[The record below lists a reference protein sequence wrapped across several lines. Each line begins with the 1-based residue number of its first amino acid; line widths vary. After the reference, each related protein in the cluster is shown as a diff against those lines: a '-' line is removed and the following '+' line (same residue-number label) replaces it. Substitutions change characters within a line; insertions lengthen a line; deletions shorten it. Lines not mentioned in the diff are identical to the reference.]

1 VQLKA
6 ASAQEAIDKREKM
19 EREIKTKNLE
29 LADMIR
35 ERDRALHEVDRLKGV
50 SIAFHNAHS
59 VVVLLNQLR
68 REIKRKSKSS
78 SASYGLP

>member
-50 SIAFHNAHS
+50 SIALRS
-59 VVVLLNQLR
+59 VSMILLLN
-68 REIKRKSKSS
+68 
-78 SASYGLP
+78 

>member
-6 ASAQEAIDKREKM
+6 ASAQEAIDKREKV

-50 SIAFHNAHS
+50 SIAFRS
-59 VVVLLNQLR
+59 VVMLLSQLP
-68 REIKRKSKSS
+68 REIKRKSRSS